1 MANVKVI
8 GFLVLMILTTGCL
21 SDQDCLVTSSNL
33 VKIQFKSLKNRNK
46 NIKLDS
52 VEVAGLG
59 YYYPKED
66 SVSNISL
73 PVSPISNEATFTFYF
88 YKTTPNITVGY
99 LTQAEV
105 ISAKCGA
112 FTNYIDLRVNATTF
126 DSLVLIND
134 QLRKN
139 QNVNLEV
146 FIE

>member
-1 MANVKVI
+1 MVHVRVI
-8 GFLVLMILTTGCL
+8 GFLVLMGLVTACL
-21 SDQDCLVTSSNL
+21 SEQDCLVTSSNL
-33 VKIQFKSLKNRNK
+33 IKIQFKNLKNKNK

-52 VEVAGLG
+52 VEVTGLG
-59 YYYPKED
+59 YFYPTD

-73 PVSPISNEATFTFYF
+73 PVSPISNEATFIFYY
-88 YKTTPNITVGY
+88 YKTAPTVTVEY

-105 ISAKCGA
+105 ISTKCGA
-112 FTNYIDLRVNATTF
+112 FTNYIDLRVTATTF

-134 QLRKN
+134 QLRIN

>member
-1 MANVKVI
+1 VKVL
-8 GFLVLMILTTGCL
+8 GFLVLMVLVTACL
-21 SDQDCLVTSSNL
+21 SDPDCLVTSSNL
-33 VKIQFKSLKNRNK
+33 VKIQFKNLKNKNK

-59 YYYPKED
+59 YFYPTTD

-73 PVSPISNEATFTFYF
+73 PVSPISNEATFTFYY
-88 YKTTPNITVGY
+88 YKTAPNVTVGY

-105 ISAKCGA
+105 ISTKCGA
-112 FTNYIDLRVNATTF
+112 FTNYIDLRVTTTTF

-134 QLRKN
+134 QLRIN